1 MSQTPQEPG
10 TPQESESPKT
20 YIDSSPI
27 ISEIPVCK
35 PSIRTFTHS
44 DPLAGDN
51 SYRIN
56 DNRIRNYI
64 DIYEYNTYPF
74 YNPPDLKWMSCSDI
88 EYPSFCDKICYYV
101 KSIYNNDDNRI
112 QYLDFKSK
120 MYTLVNRTSF
130 LFSMLQELQYFDD
143 EASYFKLD
151 EEIINIFKKADQ
163 YIKKNSKLLTLSQSP
178 FKLFIKDYF
187 NKRDT
192 LLQLDDTLSDNFTNN
207 RYNIA
212 LNTTYTIN
220 RLEIL
225 LESVKTSVD
234 NNDQLLF
241 KLLVLIMN
249 SLIILAEYAWK
260 YYWIDGDSYGNN

>member
-1 MSQTPQEPG
+1 MSE

-20 YIDSSPI
+20 LQDPLSPI
-27 ISEIPVCK
+27 IFDLPICK
-35 PSIRTFTHS
+35 PLVRTLTHR
-44 DPLAGDN
+44 DPLAEDN
-51 SYRIN
+51 SYRFN
-56 DNRIRNYI
+56 DNRIRNYV
-64 DIYEYNTYPF
+64 DIYEYKTYPF
-74 YNPPDLKWMSCSDI
+74 YNPTDLKWMSSSDI
-88 EYPSFCDKICYYV
+88 EYPNFCDKICYYV

-120 MYTLVNRTSF
+120 MYTLINRSTI
-130 LFSMLQELQYFDD
+130 LLTMVEELQCYDD
-143 EASYFKLD
+143 EATYLKVD
-151 EEIINIFKKADQ
+151 EEIINIFKLADQ

-178 FKLFIKDYF
+178 FKLFIKNYF
-187 NKRDT
+187 NKRNT

-249 SLIILAEYAWK
+249 SLIILAESMARSDAV
-260 YYWIDGDSYGNN
+260 I